1 MPSRKWTLTACLSLS
16 PNTTTGAQCSG
27 FAGIIADA
35 FRIAES
41 GRPGPVWVDV
51 PKDVQAAII
60 EIDELPPIMPKDPLP
75 LFDAEKSLK
84 LPR

>member
-1 MPSRKWTLTACLSLS
+1 MPSEVDAYGMSIPITKHNYTVL
-16 PNTTTGAQCSG
+16 QCSG
-27 FAGIIADA
+27 FAGHYRRCIPYCGI
-35 FRIAES
+35 
-41 GRPGPVWVDV
+41 RPSGPVWVDV